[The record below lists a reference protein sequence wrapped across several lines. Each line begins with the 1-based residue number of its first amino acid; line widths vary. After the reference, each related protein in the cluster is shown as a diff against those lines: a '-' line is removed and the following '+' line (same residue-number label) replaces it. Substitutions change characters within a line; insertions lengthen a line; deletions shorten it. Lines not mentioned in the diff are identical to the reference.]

1 MMNLLTIEDI
11 AKKLEKWADQKIPK
25 LVPGPK
31 LAVTVS
37 LNRLLSGKVDALIK
51 TLRLDGK
58 TEWSKVMKEDYEKL
72 QDAAK
77 RATLDLTKRI
87 VEFKLD
93 KLNKQDNEVSALDI
107 LDPDFKMPTDK
118 PWKDS
123 EIPRTVY
130 FDECAQCARQLARTL
145 RQIAEKAEL
154 IDEFARKAP
163 VSSKW
168 RRIIT
173 CLKKVVEKGWQIFT
187 KSFWESI
194 LERMWPK

>member
-1 MMNLLTIEDI
+1 MMNLLKINEM
-11 AKKLEKWADQKIPK
+11 ANKLEKWADQKIPE
-25 LVPGPK
+25 LVAGPK

-51 TLRLDGK
+51 TLRLDDK
-58 TEWSKVMKEDYEKL
+58 TEWAKVIKEDYEKL

-87 VEFKLD
+87 VEFKID
-93 KLNKQDNEVSALDI
+93 RLNKQDNELSASDI

-130 FDECAQCARQLARTL
+130 FDECAQCARQLSRTL
-145 RQIAEKAEL
+145 RQIAAKAEAIGEL
-154 IDEFARKAP
+154 STKAS
-163 VSSKW
+163 VSSRHW
-168 RRIIT
+168 RIGTWLWRLYEKTLKVIID
-173 CLKKVVEKGWQIFT
+173 V
-187 KSFWESI
+187 I
-194 LERMWPK
+194 LEKVWSK

>member
-1 MMNLLTIEDI
+1 MMNLLKINEM
-11 AKKLEKWADQKIPK
+11 ANKLEKWADQKIPE
-25 LVPGPK
+25 LVLGPK

-58 TEWSKVMKEDYEKL
+58 TEWAKVIKEDYEKL
-72 QDAAK
+72 EDAAK
-77 RATLDLTKRI
+77 RATLDLTKCI

-93 KLNKQDNEVSALDI
+93 RLNKQDNELSASDI

-130 FDECAQCARQLARTL
+130 FDECAQCARQLSRTL
-145 RQIAEKAEL
+145 QQIAAKAEAIGEL
-154 IDEFARKAP
+154 STKAS
-163 VSSKW
+163 VSSMHW
-168 RRIIT
+168 RIGTWLWRLYEKT
-173 CLKKVVEKGWQIFT
+173 LKVIVDVV
-187 KSFWESI
+187 
-194 LERMWPK
+194 LERVWPE